1 MPADDSETALL
12 VFPLSP
18 ASSHKSQDGVGT
30 TTPLIPPPFTDK
42 LDLLKMDERWSSQ
55 IKGNATEEAKRYCW
69 AMFKYF
75 VNEPHWFSSKI
86 GHSVKLVEVN
96 VWDVECLARASSG
109 GAQEGEGSGRPKP
122 ARAETIF
129 EVEVTED
136 MCNLFGIMH
145 GACAAY
151 LIDQ

>member
-1 MPADDSETALL
+1 MALASTTA
-12 VFPLSP
+12 F
-18 ASSHKSQDGVGT
+18 
-30 TTPLIPPPFTDK
+30 IPPHLSDK
-42 LDLLKMDERWSSQ
+42 LDLSEMDDRWSSQ

-96 VWDVECLARASSG
+96 VWDVEDVTTTSSALAR
-109 GAQEGEGSGRPKP
+109 EGEGSGRPKP

-129 EVEVTED
+129 EVEVTGD